1 MRRGEDRRGRQRLR
15 EEPRLKWR
23 QRQQKESQ
31 IPPLRVPSSSLN
43 LTHAVCPRSHATCLL
58 SHTAQAHTECT
69 NTVVLTRTQKKK
81 QETKNSNTIPGK
93 LLLLICSRAAF
104 QICVKCSL
112 GVRSTT
118 LTKEETPLLLV
129 SLNQF

>member
-23 QRQQKESQ
+23 QQQQKESQ

-58 SHTAQAHTECT
+58 SHAAQAHTECT
-69 NTVVLTRTQKKK
+69 NTVVLTRTQKQTGNQK
-81 QETKNSNTIPGK
+81 QQHNSWK
-93 LLLLICSRAAF
+93 AAAF
-104 QICVKCSL
+104 HLFKGSISDLCEMFTWREVHNIDKGGNPFITCVA
-112 GVRSTT
+112 
-118 LTKEETPLLLV
+118 
-129 SLNQF
+129 